1 VKKMEKE
8 RDIKSIKPTMD
19 MKVMSR
25 VLENCI
31 SLGYPV
37 ILEDA
42 NESFDPM
49 IEPLLGKQI
58 DKKRNMLTI
67 KLGDS
72 NIEYQPEF
80 KFYVTTKLSKPH
92 YAPEVCVKVTML
104 NFMVTEEGLL
114 DQMLN
119 IVVYHE
125 DQKNMERRNQITI
138 QTAENNRKK
147 AELEDKILNQIANSD
162 VDILEDDI
170 LLVTLDE
177 SKSQVKQI
185 EQQTKESAVTMEHIN
200 NIREQFVPV
209 ALRVSRLFFVL
220 V

>member
-1 VKKMEKE
+1 MDNSDRWPLMIDPQMQGNQWVKKMEKE

-19 MKVMSR
+19 LKVMSR
-25 VLENCI
+25 ILENCI

-42 NESFDPM
+42 NETFDPM

-58 DKKRNMLTI
+58 DKKRNMWTI

-125 DQKNMERRNQITI
+125 DQKNMERRNQITV

-162 VDILEDDI
+162 VDILEDDV

-177 SKSQVKQI
+177 SKS
-185 EQQTKESAVTMEHIN
+185 
-200 NIREQFVPV
+200 
-209 ALRVSRLFFVL
+209 
-220 V
+220 

>member
-1 VKKMEKE
+1 MEKE

-58 DKKRNMLTI
+58 DKKRNMWTI